1 MLKKYLYVG
10 VLVGAIVLA
19 GCSISEEPEDQ
30 VQEKE
35 DISNGQAIEDKN
47 LSDTNKKEVVSEV
60 PLELTKEQKEDYYKQ
75 YVEIVEEINAEGN
88 GAYTQW
94 KLNLLTSLKKKIGL
108 IQRNLDKWQIDRA
121 TWEFTSKN
129 FGGDHVE

>member
-1 MLKKYLYVG
+1 MLKKYLYIG
-10 VLVGAIVLA
+10 VLVWAIVLA

-35 DISNGQAIEDKN
+35 DISNGQAIEGKN
-47 LSDTNKKEVVSEV
+47 LPETNKEEVVSEV

-88 GAYTQW
+88 GAYTLEVEPFDDFKEEDWIEPGEFRQMAE
-94 KLNLLTSLKKKIGL
+94 
-108 IQRNLDKWQIDRA
+108 DRA

-129 FGGDHVE
+129 FGGDPVE